1 MISVTVQ
8 SGYPLSSSTCAT
20 TKPFASPSTRIAVFS
35 LFGREDGSRELLDTE
50 GAWVD
55 HKKKEKENEKE
66 KEKEKSQKAPAVS
79 NVDMGNT
86 RNKTSLQA

>member
-1 MISVTVQ
+1 M
-8 SGYPLSSSTCAT
+8 
-20 TKPFASPSTRIAVFS
+20 
-35 LFGREDGSRELLDTE
+35 DTE
-50 GAWVD
+50 GPWVD

-66 KEKEKSQKAPAVS
+66 KQKEKSQKAPAVS